1 MFETHRSRQPAMAA
15 SHMDAAPRCSTDTAQ
30 RRLLAE
36 SIAPSE
42 SASQRDM
49 DFSGELTP
57 RAQSPARTLTDQI
70 LNVRPYRGFASEA
83 EHLAALNAWAESK
96 KYVQQESNL
105 VGFYGHTTVEELAN
119 RPRIEF
125 GISKLLKGRKEKK
138 KAKQDSAK

>member
-1 MFETHRSRQPAMAA
+1 MAA
-15 SHMDAAPRCSTDTAQ
+15 SHMDAAPRRSTDTAQ
-30 RRLLAE
+30 RHLLAE

-57 RAQSPARTLTDQI
+57 RAQSPARTLTDQTTHVR
-70 LNVRPYRGFASEA
+70 NVRPYRGFASEA
-83 EHLAALNAWAESK
+83 EYLAALNAWAESK

-119 RPRIEF
+119 RPRIQF

-138 KAKQDSAK
+138 KAKQGSTK